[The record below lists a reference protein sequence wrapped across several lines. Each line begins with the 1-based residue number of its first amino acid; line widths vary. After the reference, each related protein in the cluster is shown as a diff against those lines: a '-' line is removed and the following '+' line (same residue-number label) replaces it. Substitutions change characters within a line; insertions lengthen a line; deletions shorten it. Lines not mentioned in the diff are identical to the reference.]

1 MNVLARL
8 ARLTFSAQRDSCYM
22 LRCLFASRGDDQF
35 YVRRSVDLPPP
46 AAAFLNLAQVRMSVA
61 YWHGT
66 GREFPFLQRCACK
79 ATINSCRSDE
89 SRGADRN
96 VVNIAGSAQLAQEE
110 HRGPG
115 GLFENIAQGWC
126 RPVQAHGAP
135 HTWLLYQ
142 GELLT

>member
-8 ARLTFSAQRDSCYM
+8 ARLTFSAQRDFCYM

-35 YVRRSVDLPPP
+35 YVRRSVDLPPCCRLFELSTSADVCGILTRNRP
-46 AAAFLNLAQVRMSVA
+46 RIS
-61 YWHGT
+61 
-66 GREFPFLQRCACK
+66 FLQRCACK
-79 ATINSCRSDE
+79 ATIHSCRSDE

-110 HRGPG
+110 HRGSG
-115 GLFENIAQGWC
+115 GLSENIAQGWC

-135 HTWLLYQ
+135 HTWLLSQ